1 MNDCLTLHEVLLK
14 FSKEIFEMFNINVL
28 TYSTLSSLAFA
39 IFRTKFMKK
48 VNIPIITDSLYDF
61 IKEGY
66 YGGHVDVY
74 IPHGKN
80 VKRYDANSLYPSVM
94 QPFDMPVG
102 DPITFEGDI
111 SQIDPNDQLF
121 GFFKVEVITPEYL
134 EHPILLK
141 RQDNTTIAPL
151 GK

>member
-1 MNDCLTLHEVLLK
+1 MNDCISLYEVLLK
-14 FSKEIFEMFNINVL
+14 FSTEIFNMFKINVL

-39 IFRTKFMKK
+39 VFRTIFMKK
-48 VNIPIITDSLYDF
+48 ENIPLISGSLYDF

-74 IPHGKN
+74 KPHGKN
-80 VKRYDANSLYPSVM
+80 IRRYDGNSLYPSVM
-94 QPFDMPVG
+94 KPCDMPIG
-102 DPITFEGDI
+102 NPITFEGDI
-111 SQIDPNDQLF
+111 STIIKDPF

-141 RQDNTTIAPL
+141 RIKNKTIAPL